1 MKTTYTAFPRER
13 EKMVGWYKV
22 YLPLTA
28 GPHEKLKP
36 SPREETG
43 RGCRLVPSD
52 MLWSWKV
59 YQAVCT

>member
-52 MLWSWKV
+52 ML
-59 YQAVCT
+59 

>member
-1 MKTTYTAFPRER
+1 MYCFSQRKGENDWL
-13 EKMVGWYKV
+13 VQGKV

-28 GPHEKLKP
+28 GPHKKLKA

-52 MLWSWKV
+52 ML
-59 YQAVCT
+59 